1 MIILFPLKIKET
13 YVLEQILYHQILVH
27 QQRKLEII
35 LLIIIKW
42 QIIEEGI
49 YNNELFVQLNF
60 ISFIHYYFFFFFS
73 KHFVRVESKT
83 NSPSIRNAHNI
94 RASSVESETT
104 SDKLTEK
111 QNNELI
117 KTSIKT
123 KRQSLLIPSE
133 ITVTKEKEESMKL
146 SRITLNRTLSDINEN
161 IQSGILY
168 LKILQILRY
177 I

>member
-1 MIILFPLKIKET
+1 MNYMYNVNFVFFIYSLLF
-13 YVLEQILYHQILVH
+13 
-27 QQRKLEII
+27 
-35 LLIIIKW
+35 
-42 QIIEEGI
+42 
-49 YNNELFVQLNF
+49 F
-60 ISFIHYYFFFFFS
+60 IFFS
-73 KHFVRVESKT
+73 KHFLKIESET
-83 NSPSIRNAHNI
+83 NSPSVKNAYNI
-94 RASSVESETT
+94 RANSVELETT

-133 ITVTKEKEESMKL
+133 IIVTEEKEELMKP

-161 IQSGILY
+161 IQSGIPY
-168 LKILQILRY
+168 LKILQILKY

>member
-1 MIILFPLKIKET
+1 M
-13 YVLEQILYHQILVH
+13 
-27 QQRKLEII
+27 
-35 LLIIIKW
+35 
-42 QIIEEGI
+42 
-49 YNNELFVQLNF
+49 
-60 ISFIHYYFFFFFS
+60 
-73 KHFVRVESKT
+73 
-83 NSPSIRNAHNI
+83 
-94 RASSVESETT
+94 ESETT

-168 LKILQILRY
+168 LKILKILRY

>member
-1 MIILFPLKIKET
+1 M
-13 YVLEQILYHQILVH
+13 
-27 QQRKLEII
+27 
-35 LLIIIKW
+35 
-42 QIIEEGI
+42 
-49 YNNELFVQLNF
+49 
-60 ISFIHYYFFFFFS
+60 
-73 KHFVRVESKT
+73 
-83 NSPSIRNAHNI
+83 
-94 RASSVESETT
+94 ESETT